1 VARLWNLEQLTE
13 ENLKGQIEKAREAGK
28 NADALDPRAESV
40 SYNELDNKITIR
52 LKNGATSSFPPT
64 LVQGLADA
72 TPDEI
77 ADFSLTSEGR
87 SVRWESLD
95 LDFSIPGLVANI
107 FGTKEWMAELG
118 RQGGRRISIAKAD
131 AARKNG
137 AKGGRPKKGCVAKT
151 SLRQTNDL
159 N

>member
-1 VARLWNLEQLTE
+1 MAKKWNLDQLTE
-13 ENLKGQIEKAREAGK
+13 ENLKEQIEKAREAGK
-28 NADALDPRAESV
+28 RADATLARAESV
-40 SYNELDNKITIR
+40 SYSKLDNLITIR
-52 LKNGATSSFPPT
+52 LKNGAISSFPPT

-77 ADFSLTSEGR
+77 ADFSLDSGGR

-95 LDFSIPGLVANI
+95 IDFSIPGLVANI

-118 RQGGRRISIAKAD
+118 RQGGLKITPAKAD

-137 AKGGRPKKGCVAKT
+137 AKGGRPKK
-151 SLRQTNDL
+151 S
-159 N
+159 

>member
-1 VARLWNLEQLTE
+1 VAKKWNLDQLTE
-13 ENLKGQIEKAREAGK
+13 ENLKEQIEKAREAGK
-28 NADALDPRAESV
+28 RADATLARAESV
-40 SYNELDNKITIR
+40 SYSKLDNLITIR
-52 LKNGATSSFPPT
+52 LKNGAISSFPPT

-77 ADFSLTSEGR
+77 ADFSLDSGGR

-95 LDFSIPGLVANI
+95 IDFSIPGLVANI

-118 RQGGRRISIAKAD
+118 RQGGLKITPAKAD

-137 AKGGRPKKGCVAKT
+137 AKGGRPKK
-151 SLRQTNDL
+151 S
-159 N
+159 